1 MQHSRSW
8 KRGSERSDSLH
19 LRILSFGL
27 LQDGNVRVG
36 VFPEGEEVLIC
47 RLSVCRVVLCGKG
60 KGAGEGARLAS
71 IPEVVRAPRGG

>member
-8 KRGSERSDSLH
+8 KRGSERSDSLQ
-19 LRILSFGL
+19 LRILRFGL
-27 LQDGNVRVG
+27 LQDGNVQVG

-47 RLSVCRVVLCGKG
+47 RPSVCRVVLCG